1 MDHTIH
7 METIKVVL
15 LTGVAVNLQVT
26 NKQIM
31 LTDTNLIVHGVLEE
45 TVPDLVTEVPE
56 VVKV

>member
-15 LTGVAVNLQVT
+15 LIGVAVNLQVT
-26 NKQIM
+26 NSQIM
-31 LTDTNLIVHGVLEE
+31 LIDTSLIVPGVLEE